1 MKTLSFV
8 LLLMA
13 SLVFVLLGCS
23 DNSEP
28 ITGPND
34 QALPMSLT
42 ATPLAKGGDVVG
54 SVSGQGRYFV
64 SISGANAGNLVAARL
79 ALSGVKL
86 ADGSC
91 SGKYEMDYLD
101 AHNRVTLRIYG
112 TIKGIKFYGNVA
124 MLWGEVQSEF
134 YVDIFGPQVWK
145 QIMIVTD
152 NGEGKKTVP
161 DRVSNPWL
169 TNDVWWPGEFDLF
182 WGYTAEQFLVEMP
195 INLGGTGSDYP
206 LIQGNFQVKMH
217 Q

>member
-1 MKTLSFV
+1 
-8 LLLMA
+8 
-13 SLVFVLLGCS
+13 
-23 DNSEP
+23 
-28 ITGPND
+28 
-34 QALPMSLT
+34 
-42 ATPLAKGGDVVG
+42 
-54 SVSGQGRYFV
+54 
-64 SISGANAGNLVAARL
+64 
-79 ALSGVKL
+79 
-86 ADGSC
+86 
-91 SGKYEMDYLD
+91 MDYLD

-206 LIQGNFQVKMH
+206 LDSGEFPGEDASVTTNDWPRERCPGPFCHSCPCSARLVYASPARMM
-217 Q
+217 